1 MKLLERVGNANPH
14 KTMEKQRD
22 YKAELKDL
30 LENVALDGLNGAI
43 PQLIVECLEE
53 AMLLDPQYKMLE
65 VLSKIAEKEAN
76 KFRAVKIIAEKIFSK
91 NIYSVFEENG
101 KKMVKIE
108 GYFYDEGEGIQYVS
122 FCGFVRPIPAD
133 SDEIGRSESEYTK
146 YQDTYSERT
155 FFDLWES
162 ELKHYPRLT
171 IENVT
176 ENTPCGTYID
186 MY

>member
-1 MKLLERVGNANPH
+1 MGNANPH

-76 KFRAVKIIAEKIFSK
+76 KFKAVKAIAERIFDK

-133 SDEIGRSESEYTK
+133 SDEIGRSESEYTQ